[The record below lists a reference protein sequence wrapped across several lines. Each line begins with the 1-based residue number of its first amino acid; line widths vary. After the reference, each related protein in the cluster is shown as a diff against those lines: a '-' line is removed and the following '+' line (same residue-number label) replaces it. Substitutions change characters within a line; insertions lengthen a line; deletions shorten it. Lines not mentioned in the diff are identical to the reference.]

1 MRVRDAAALA
11 LVVATLVVA
20 AGCQRSIFR
29 QYEYEEEIYL
39 KLDGSAT
46 VLVNTSIPALIAL
59 RGIDLD
65 PASTA
70 RVDRSKIKAFYES
83 PVARV
88 TRVSPP
94 WRRQGRQFVQIR
106 LETDDIRQLARA
118 RPFEWSTYRFGL
130 ENGQYHYLQQWGPA
144 VAKAVPGITWTGSE
158 LVAVRMHLPSK
169 VDYHNAT
176 SRQVDQGNIVAWE
189 QPLQDRLR
197 GQPATMEVRMQ
208 TQSILYYALTVFGL
222 AFAAAVALMAGVV
235 VWLKRKGARAAA

>member
-11 LVVATLVVA
+11 LVVATLVAA

-46 VLVNTSIPALIAL
+46 VMVNTSIPALIAL

-65 PASTA
+65 PSPSAP
-70 RVDRSKIKAFYES
+70 VDRAKVRAFYES

-94 WRRQGRQFVQIR
+94 WRRHGRQFVQIR

-118 RPFEWSTYRFGL
+118 KPFEWSTYRFGID
-130 ENGQYHYLQQWGPA
+130 NDQYHYLQTWGPA
-144 VAKAVPGITWTGSE
+144 VGKPVPGVTWGDE
-158 LVAVRMHLPSK
+158 VVAMRMHLPSRIE
-169 VDYHNAT
+169 DHNTT
-176 SRQVDQGNIVAWE
+176 SRQIERGNIAGWE
-189 QPLQDRLR
+189 QPLQERLR
-197 GQPATMEVRMQ
+197 GQPVTMEVRMQ
-208 TQSILYYALTVFGL
+208 TQSILYRTLTIFGL
-222 AFAAAVALMAGVV
+222 AFAAAVLLMAGIV
-235 VWLKRKGARAAA
+235 VWVKRKGARAAA